1 MSKRGG
7 KGRNQGR
14 KPDFE
19 GLREEDSCRIKVPTQ
34 SKQIIKDIARE
45 VYKLGIKDGRPE
57 AERFLERL
65 KPGLAFF
72 EDLEIPA
79 SFGKTDV
86 ITENYTLLNLNQFV
100 TEKNS
105 NSINET
111 FLAKVTGDSMIEA
124 GIFPGD
130 LLVVEVC
137 NQPNNR
143 DIVVARINDTL
154 TVKRYHAAGGIV
166 QLLPE
171 STNPQ
176 HEPIAI
182 PIANQEPIAIPIANQ
197 EVFEIVGIVRHVV
210 HNPKNRY

>member
-19 GLREEDSCRIKVPTQ
+19 GLSEEESCRIKVPTQ

-57 AERFLERL
+57 AERFLKQL
-65 KPGLAFF
+65 KPGLVFF

-86 ITENYTLLNLNQFV
+86 STDNYTLLNLNQFV
-100 TEKNS
+100 TQRNT

-137 NQPNNR
+137 SQPNNR
-143 DIVVARINDTL
+143 DIVVAQVNDTL
-154 TVKRYHAAGGIV
+154 TVKRYHAMRGIV

-171 STNPQ
+171 STNPE

-182 PIANQEPIAIPIANQ
+182 PMTSQDGFK
-197 EVFEIVGIVRHVV
+197 VVGIVRHII
-210 HNPKNRY
+210 HNPKHRY

>member
-19 GLREEDSCRIKVPTQ
+19 GLSEEQSCRIKVPAQ

-45 VYKLGIKDGRPE
+45 IYKRGITDGLPE
-57 AERFLERL
+57 AEGLLKSLE
-65 KPGLAFF
+65 PGLVFF
-72 EDLEIPA
+72 ENVEISA

-86 ITENYTLLNLNQFV
+86 GTDKYTVLDLNQFV
-100 TEKNS
+100 TEKNA
-105 NSINET
+105 NQINRT

-137 NQPNNR
+137 SQPNNR
-143 DIVVARINDTL
+143 DIVVAQVSDTL
-154 TVKRYHAAGGIV
+154 TVKRYHANGGIV

-171 STNPQ
+171 STNPE

-182 PIANQEPIAIPIANQ
+182 PITNQDGFQII
-197 EVFEIVGIVRHVV
+197 GIVRHII

>member
-19 GLREEDSCRIKVPTQ
+19 GLSEEESCRIKIPTQ

-45 VYKLGIKDGRPE
+45 IYKLGIQDGRPE

-65 KPGLAFF
+65 RPGLVFF

-86 ITENYTLLNLNQFV
+86 STDSYTLLNLNQFV
-100 TEKNS
+100 TERNT
-105 NSINET
+105 NQINET

-137 NQPNNR
+137 SQPNNR
-143 DIVVARINDTL
+143 DIVLARVNGTL
-154 TVKRYHAAGGIV
+154 TVKRYHANAGIV

-171 STNPQ
+171 STNPE

-182 PIANQEPIAIPIANQ
+182 QITDQDAFQ
-197 EVFEIVGIVRHVV
+197 IVGIVRHVM
-210 HNPKNRY
+210 HSPKNRY